1 MSLPSPPPPSRKGF
15 RLRFRLYASS
25 FAGSLN
31 AVIVSSLAML
41 VLPACGGNDEASLVP
56 KRVSNEQA
64 LTLIRSCE
72 VTRLLA
78 LHSGEVDLTLEDG
91 RRVFV
96 TRPETTRLSE
106 AAVNASLERGCDIA
120 VGME

>member
-1 MSLPSPPPPSRKGF
+1 M
-15 RLRFRLYASS
+15 
-25 FAGSLN
+25 
-31 AVIVSSLAML
+31 LA
-41 VLPACGGNDEASLVP
+41 LPACDGNDEAKLVA

-64 LTLIRSCE
+64 LRLIRSCE

-91 RRVFV
+91 RRVLV
-96 TRPETTRLSE
+96 TRPDATALSK
-106 AAVNASLERGCDIA
+106 AAVNASLERGCDVA